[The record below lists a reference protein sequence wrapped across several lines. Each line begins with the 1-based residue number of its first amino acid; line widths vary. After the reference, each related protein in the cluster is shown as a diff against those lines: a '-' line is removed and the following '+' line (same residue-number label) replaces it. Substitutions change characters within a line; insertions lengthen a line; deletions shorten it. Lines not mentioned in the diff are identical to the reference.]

1 MVWIWANTGRIPSLQ
16 TLEFVPCMDIPGV
29 CGKLDFFFSPV
40 HRNYS
45 FPTAQKIISPF
56 RSCQEKPIHPV
67 TIDVDVVPS
76 RQRCPTLHS
85 KFCDL
90 AQVFQFDSESFDNW
104 NVIRSWGRLSIE
116 CKIASCPVRK
126 IANYPACKVLR
137 ARSSAQAI
145 SQKSEVCA
153 QFANCPGPCENVLKI
168 NNKIRGICKTILI
181 WSWATWEY
189 LKNL

>member
-1 MVWIWANTGRIPSLQ
+1 MDLRKYWANSFSSDSWICTVHGHTRCLWQTRLLFFLIPSSQELLISHCPENNI
-16 TLEFVPCMDIPGV
+16 TL
-29 CGKLDFFFSPV
+29 SQ
-40 HRNYS
+40 
-45 FPTAQKIISPF
+45 FP
-56 RSCQEKPIHPV
+56 EKPIHPV

-90 AQVFQFDSESFDNW
+90 AQVFQFDRESFDCW